1 MPGKTAQAVGTSK
14 AVERSIEKNTFDARA
29 VVLALSW
36 IGRQA
41 NLVFK
46 AVDVLGVVPNKLA
59 RIAQIT
65 DQTVCFCRV
74 GPFGG
79 LTHTGN
85 ALVEEMPSLRIE
97 KD

>member
-1 MPGKTAQAVGTSK
+1 M
-14 AVERSIEKNTFDARA
+14 EKNTFDAWA
-29 VVLALSW
+29 VVRALSW

-41 NLVFK
+41 NHVFK
-46 AVDVLGVVPNKLA
+46 SVDVLGVVPNQLA

-65 DQTVCFCRV
+65 DQTVCFCRI
-74 GPFGG
+74 GPFRG
-79 LTHTGN
+79 LTHTSN